1 MIVKRILY
9 VLISLVV
16 LASACAAGG
25 VYYVSKKVSAPLK
38 INQNTLFSIEKGGS
52 AYKTIKQLRNRE
64 MTDISP
70 IVAKVWLKFFAS
82 STGIKSGTYMLLPGQ
97 SLVDIFTTFTQGEE
111 YFFSVSLVEG
121 LTLAQWHNTLQ
132 GIGEIDFDLGSQL
145 ATDSMS
151 LATEDVNSSPDAE
164 TLGASNAVSK
174 YLSQAN
180 TLVQLG
186 VSKSEELKNTE
197 GLYLADTYFFTKG
210 TKASEILT
218 RAHFA
223 LVDFLTA
230 EWEARDVDLP
240 LATPYDA
247 LILASIIEK
256 ETAVP
261 EERDLIAGVFVNRL
275 NKNMRLQTDPTVIY
289 GIGPSFDGNITRKH
303 LREQTPYNTYVIKG
317 LPPTPIAMA
326 GKAAIR
332 AALNPRA
339 TEALYFVAKGDG
351 SHQFSNTLSEHNA
364 AVRQYQLRR

>member
-1 MIVKRILY
+1 MKRVLY
-9 VLISLVV
+9 VIIFLMVSASL
-16 LASACAAGG
+16 CAAAG
-25 VYYVSKKVSAPLK
+25 VYYISNMVTTPLELK
-38 INQNTLFSIEKGGS
+38 QNTLFSIEKGGS
-52 AYKTIKQLRNRE
+52 AYRTIKQLRNKE

-70 IVAKVWLKFFAS
+70 TVAKVWLKFFAA
-82 STGIKSGTYMLLPGQ
+82 STDIKSGTYMLLPGQ
-97 SLVDIFTTFTQGEE
+97 SLADIFTIFTQGDE

-121 LTLAQWHNTLQ
+121 LTLAQWHNTLK
-132 GIGEIDFDLGSQL
+132 GIGEIEFDLGQQAANDSASSLSGVASSSSKAEAL
-145 ATDSMS
+145 A
-151 LATEDVNSSPDAE
+151 PDM
-164 TLGASNAVSK
+164 TSIL
-174 YLSQAN
+174 LSQTN
-180 TLVQLG
+180 TLAQLG
-186 VSKSEELKNTE
+186 VSKSEKLDNTE

-218 RAHFA
+218 RAHIA
-223 LVDFLTA
+223 LVDFLNS
-230 EWEARDVDLP
+230 EWEAREVDLP

-275 NKNMRLQTDPTVIY
+275 HKNMRLQTDPTVIY

-303 LREQTPYNTYVIKG
+303 LRTRTPYNTYVIKG

-332 AALNPRA
+332 AALNPR
-339 TEALYFVAKGDG
+339 TTDALYFVAKGDG

>member
-1 MIVKRILY
+1 MKRVLFVATLLIILG
-9 VLISLVV
+9 LV
-16 LASACAAGG
+16 CAAGG
-25 VYYVSKKVSAPLK
+25 TYYISNEVTKPLELK
-38 INQNTLFSIEKGGS
+38 QNTLFSIEKGGS
-52 AYKTIKQLRNRE
+52 AHRTIKQLRNGE

-70 IVAKVWLKFFAS
+70 IVAKVWLKFFAA
-82 STGIKSGTYMLLPGQ
+82 STDIKSGTYMLLPGQ
-97 SLVDIFTTFTQGEE
+97 SLADIFTIFTQGDE

-121 LTLAQWHNTLQ
+121 LTLAQWHNTLK
-132 GIGEIDFDLGSQL
+132 GIGEIEFDLGQQAANDSASSLSGVASSSSEAEAL
-145 ATDSMS
+145 A
-151 LATEDVNSSPDAE
+151 PDM
-164 TLGASNAVSK
+164 TSIL
-174 YLSQAN
+174 LSQTN
-180 TLVQLG
+180 TLAQLG
-186 VSKSEELKNTE
+186 VSKSEKLDNTE

-218 RAHFA
+218 RAHIA
-223 LVDFLTA
+223 LVDFLNS
-230 EWEARDVDLP
+230 EWEAREVDLP

-275 NKNMRLQTDPTVIY
+275 NRGMRLQTDPTVIY

-303 LREQTPYNTYVIKG
+303 LRTRTPYNTYVIKG

-332 AALNPRA
+332 AALKPRT

>member
-1 MIVKRILY
+1 MKRVLFVATFLIILA
-9 VLISLVV
+9 V
-16 LASACAAGG
+16 ACAAGG
-25 VYYVSKKVSAPLK
+25 TYYVSKEISKPLELT
-38 INQNTLFSIEKGGS
+38 QNTLFSLEKGAS
-52 AYKTIKQLRNRE
+52 AYKTIKQLRNKE
-64 MTDISP
+64 MTHISP

-82 STGIKSGTYMLLPGQ
+82 STEIKSGTYMLLPGQ
-97 SLVDIFTTFTQGEE
+97 SLADIFTIFTQGDE

-121 LTLAQWHNTLQ
+121 LTLAQWHNTLK
-132 GIGEIDFDLGSQL
+132 GIGEIEFDLGSQSV
-145 ATDSMS
+145 ASMTS
-151 LATEDVNSSPDAE
+151 I
-164 TLGASNAVSK
+164 
-174 YLSQAN
+174 LSQAD
-180 TLVQLG
+180 TLAKLG
-186 VSKSEELKNTE
+186 VSESKKLDNTE

-210 TKASEILT
+210 TKASEILK
-218 RAHFA
+218 RAHIA
-223 LVDFLTA
+223 LVDFLNS

-240 LATPYDA
+240 IATPYEA

-275 NKNMRLQTDPTVIY
+275 HKNMRLQTDPTVIY

-303 LREQTPYNTYVIKG
+303 LRTRTPYNTYVIKG

-332 AALNPRA
+332 AALNPR
-339 TEALYFVAKGDG
+339 TTDALYFVAKGDG

>member
-1 MIVKRILY
+1 MKRVLY
-9 VLISLVV
+9 VIIFLMV
-16 LASACAAGG
+16 LASLCAAAGA
-25 VYYVSKKVSAPLK
+25 YYISNTVTMPLELK
-38 INQNTLFSIEKGGS
+38 QNTLFSIEKGGS
-52 AYKTIKQLRNRE
+52 AYRTIKQLRNKE

-70 IVAKVWLKFFAS
+70 IVAKVWLKFFAA
-82 STGIKSGTYMLLPGQ
+82 STDIKSGTYMLLPGQ
-97 SLVDIFTTFTQGEE
+97 SLADIFTVFTQGDE

-121 LTLAQWHNTLQ
+121 LTLAQWHNTLK
-132 GIGEIDFDLGSQL
+132 GIGEIEFDLGQQA
-145 ATDSMS
+145 ATDSASS
-151 LATEDVNSSPDAE
+151 LSSVASSSSEAEALEPDM
-164 TLGASNAVSK
+164 TSIL
-174 YLSQAN
+174 LSQTN
-180 TLVQLG
+180 TLAKLG
-186 VSKSEELKNTE
+186 VSKSEKLDNTE

-218 RAHFA
+218 RAHIA
-223 LVDFLTA
+223 LVDFLTS
-230 EWEARDVDLP
+230 EWEAREVGLP

-275 NKNMRLQTDPTVIY
+275 HKNMRLQTDPTVIY

-303 LREQTPYNTYVIKG
+303 LRTRTLYNTYVIKG

-332 AALNPRA
+332 AALNPR
-339 TEALYFVAKGDG
+339 TTDALYFVAKGDG
-351 SHQFSNTLSEHNA
+351 SHQFSSTLSEHNA

>member
-1 MIVKRILY
+1 MKRVLY
-9 VLISLVV
+9 VIIFLMV
-16 LASACAAGG
+16 LASLCAAAGA
-25 VYYVSKKVSAPLK
+25 YYISNTVTMPLELK
-38 INQNTLFSIEKGGS
+38 QNTLFSIEKGGS
-52 AYKTIKQLRNRE
+52 AYRTIKQLRNKE

-70 IVAKVWLKFFAS
+70 IVAKVWLKFFAA
-82 STGIKSGTYMLLPGQ
+82 STDIKSGTYMLLPGQ
-97 SLVDIFTTFTQGEE
+97 SLADIFTVFTQGDE

-121 LTLAQWHNTLQ
+121 LTLAQWHNTLK
-132 GIGEIDFDLGSQL
+132 GIGEIEFDLGQQA
-145 ATDSMS
+145 ATDSASS
-151 LATEDVNSSPDAE
+151 LSGVASSSSEAVALEPDM
-164 TLGASNAVSK
+164 TSIL
-174 YLSQAN
+174 LSQTN
-180 TLVQLG
+180 TLAKLG
-186 VSKSEELKNTE
+186 VSESKKLDNTE

-218 RAHFA
+218 RAHIA
-223 LVDFLTA
+223 LVDFLTS
-230 EWEARDVDLP
+230 EWEAREVGLP

-275 NKNMRLQTDPTVIY
+275 HKNMRLQTDPTVIY

-303 LREQTPYNTYVIKG
+303 LRTRTLYNTYVIKG

-332 AALNPRA
+332 AALNPR
-339 TEALYFVAKGDG
+339 TTDALYFVAKGDG
-351 SHQFSNTLSEHNA
+351 SHQFSSTLSEHNA

>member
-1 MIVKRILY
+1 MKRVLY
-9 VLISLVV
+9 VIIFLMV
-16 LASACAAGG
+16 LASLCAAAGA
-25 VYYVSKKVSAPLK
+25 YYISSTVTMPLELK
-38 INQNTLFSIEKGGS
+38 QNTLFSIEKGGS
-52 AYKTIKQLRNRE
+52 AYRTIKQLRNKE

-70 IVAKVWLKFFAS
+70 IVAKVWLKFFAA
-82 STGIKSGTYMLLPGQ
+82 STDIKSGTYMLLPGQ
-97 SLVDIFTTFTQGEE
+97 SLADIFTVFTQGDE

-121 LTLAQWHNTLQ
+121 LTLAQWHNTLK
-132 GIGEIDFDLGSQL
+132 GIGEIEFDLGSQSV
-145 ATDSMS
+145 ASMTS
-151 LATEDVNSSPDAE
+151 I
-164 TLGASNAVSK
+164 
-174 YLSQAN
+174 LSQAD
-180 TLVQLG
+180 TLTKLG
-186 VSKSEELKNTE
+186 VNESEKLDNTE

-210 TKASEILT
+210 TKASEILK
-218 RAHFA
+218 RAHIA
-223 LVDFLTA
+223 LVDFLNS

-240 LATPYDA
+240 IATPYDA

-275 NKNMRLQTDPTVIY
+275 HKNMRLQTDPTVIY

-303 LREQTPYNTYVIKG
+303 LRTRTPYNTYVIKG

-332 AALNPRA
+332 AALNPR
-339 TEALYFVAKGDG
+339 TTDALYFVAKGDG